1 MSGRRQQ
8 FIHLVL
14 CDHVHTHCV
23 QHMSDSVS
31 LVLRE
36 ALDLGGEANNEGL
49 VKRDLLILYIVRVVK
64 DHGDTIA
71 FFFFQ
76 FRSRGPSVRRVH
88 DQTNFFFS
96 LVSNYLQ
103 HM

>member
-1 MSGRRQQ
+1 MYKCS
-8 FIHLVL
+8 
-14 CDHVHTHCV
+14 
-23 QHMSDSVS
+23 S
-31 LVLRE
+31 LN
-36 ALDLGGEANNEGL
+36 LGGEANNEGL

-88 DQTNFFFS
+88 DQTNFF
-96 LVSNYLQ
+96 LVWSNYLQ